1 MLSVT
6 VMMLSDMVESV
17 MEENEEVRDIAGGT
31 RCRRRRCGR
40 RRPDK
45 CNRDTLL

>member
-6 VMMLSDMVESV
+6 VMILSDMVESV
-17 MEENEEVRDIAGGT
+17 MEENEDVRDIAGGT
-31 RCRRRRCGR
+31 RCRRRRGR